1 MDFGVKAVR
10 HEGKQCTDLEK
21 RRGVLKTLGVLVLRC
36 ERPHCLTRFKV
47 GFFKVIDFDLFMVGM
62 LHYRFNYVGL
72 TCMDDFVVVGLE
84 RVVYDQIF
92 CGLVLLQRETVRL
105 Y

>member
-1 MDFGVKAVR
+1 
-10 HEGKQCTDLEK
+10 
-21 RRGVLKTLGVLVLRC
+21 
-36 ERPHCLTRFKV
+36 
-47 GFFKVIDFDLFMVGM
+47 MVGM

-92 CGLVLLQRETVRL
+92 CGLVLLQRETVSL
-105 Y
+105 YQVLPIFFFNLFYVFVNFEV